1 MQWKEQAQ
9 NRFSDSKDAHKWSAI
24 YTGSQPNVEALSFRA
39 RRDFSVGY
47 IQAQTPVGACVLDLG
62 CGAGPV
68 LVKLDAQQYRLI
80 GMDYSTDMLQLARAN
95 LGAQAQQVSLIQ
107 GECEQIPLPNESVDM
122 VVCLGVISYA
132 ESIEKALHE
141 INRILKPNGQ
151 AIVTY
156 RNFYN
161 DVFMDPV
168 LLAKTLAGSM
178 LGRRPTSPKTIG
190 RAIPRAEVI
199 AQIAKTPLHIIDET
213 QIGFGTLRFNKKIIS
228 DGKLAARC
236 NRFIHWF
243 LSTLKLKKLYRAM
256 ADIHIIVLKKTPQGE
271 LA

>member
-9 NRFSDSKDAHKWSAI
+9 DRFSDTKDARKWSAI
-24 YTGSQPNVEALSFRA
+24 YTGAQPNVEALSFRA
-39 RRDFSVGY
+39 RRDFSVDY
-47 IQAQTPVGACVLDLG
+47 IHAQAPTGACIVDLG

-68 LVKLDAQQYRLI
+68 LVKLDARQYQLI

-95 LGAQAQQVSLIQ
+95 LGAQAQQVFLIQ
-107 GECEQIPLPNESVDM
+107 GECEQIPLPSGSVDL

-132 ESIEKALHE
+132 ESIENALHE
-141 INRILKPNGQ
+141 ISRILKPDGQ

-161 DVFMDPV
+161 DVFMDPA
-168 LLAKTLAGSM
+168 LLVKTIAGFM
-178 LGRRPTSPKTIG
+178 LGQRPTPANTIG
-190 RAIPRAEVI
+190 RSIPRAEVI
-199 AQIAKTPLHIIDET
+199 AQIAKTHLHIIDET

-228 DGKLAARC
+228 DGKLAAHC
-236 NRFIHWF
+236 NRLIHWL

-256 ADIHIIVLKKTPQGE
+256 ADIHIIVLKKE
-271 LA
+271 LAV